1 MPSAPY
7 CSSCDELL
15 QTILILY
22 VHVYAVLL
30 SSAVY
35 TEQYLHLGG
44 GGGGDVAAG
53 RVICTLY
60 NIAVHYMKT
69 DIISFCICTLYR
81 SNYVGFHTVNGN
93 IVSLTDAKAVALTRG
108 L

>member
-22 VHVYAVLL
+22 VRVYAVLL

-35 TEQYLHLGG
+35 TEQYLHLG

-69 DIISFCICTLYR
+69 HIISFCICTLYR
-81 SNYVGFHTVNGN
+81 SNYVGFHAMNGN

>member
-44 GGGGDVAAG
+44 GGGDVAAG
-53 RVICTLY
+53 RVICTY

-69 DIISFCICTLYR
+69 HIISFCICTLYR
-81 SNYVGFHTVNGN
+81 SNYVGFHAMNGN